1 MNIHSHTSSVM
12 DHSPQDRQARILD
25 AAQRAFSRAGMHQAT
40 MADVA
45 REAGMTAGNLYRYY
59 DNKDAL
65 IAAIAE
71 RDRHELVQDFILLNT
86 DAPSLDNFEAL
97 GRKHL
102 IEQPASHMAMTV
114 ELWAES
120 ARNPAIRSIC
130 SGCEAT
136 LYKHMSDFIDQARG
150 AGIVA
155 PAVDTH
161 VAVIQIL
168 MMADGLIRWRASMP
182 DRDPEPVAKIF
193 FTTIRTL
200 LTTAAPTA
208 GQTP

>member
-1 MNIHSHTSSVM
+1 M
-12 DHSPQDRQARILD
+12 DHSPQDRQTRILD

-71 RDRHELVQDFILLNT
+71 RDRHELVQDFITLNAA
-86 DAPSLDNFEAL
+86 APSLDNFEAL

-102 IEQPASHMAMTV
+102 LDEPAWRMAMTV

-120 ARNPAIRSIC
+120 ARNPTVRAIC
-130 SGCEAT
+130 AGFETT
-136 LYKHMSDFIDQARG
+136 LYKNMTDFIDRARAAG
-150 AGIVA
+150 VVAPGIV
-155 PAVDTH
+155 TH

-168 MMADGLIRWRASMP
+168 MLADGMIRLRAGAP
-182 DRDPEPVAKIF
+182 ERDASALADIF
-193 FTTIRTL
+193 FSTIRTL
-200 LTTAAPTA
+200 LTTQPATGQPT
-208 GQTP
+208 